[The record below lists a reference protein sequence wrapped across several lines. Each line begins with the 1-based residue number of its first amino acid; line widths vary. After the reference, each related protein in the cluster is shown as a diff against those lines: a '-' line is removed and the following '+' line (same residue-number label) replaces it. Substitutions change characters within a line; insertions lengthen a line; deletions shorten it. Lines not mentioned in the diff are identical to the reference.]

1 MKKFKIIIFGL
12 LFVLF
17 GATLFW
23 SCSDEELTQSDT
35 KSNFRTFSN
44 EELVDL
50 EQVVN
55 EFYGT
60 ATVFR
65 TGVTAT
71 VREEVAHYDCTEII
85 IDSDTRARGYLVSDH
100 TTGRFLHFA
109 DVDRTN
115 YVFKTQNLITN
126 ERETI
131 TDIDHLPDYG
141 SSDEFDVIR
150 IIGGAV
156 GVQPMGWFWGKWN
169 CTEHPAVFITV
180 PATETYPG
188 DIKCKNTCE
197 LRRFGISFGTTET
210 WVTCSWT
217 Y

>member
-71 VREEVAHYDCTEII
+71 VREEVAHYDCT
-85 IDSDTRARGYLVSDH
+85 
-100 TTGRFLHFA
+100 
-109 DVDRTN
+109 
-115 YVFKTQNLITN
+115 
-126 ERETI
+126 
-131 TDIDHLPDYG
+131 
-141 SSDEFDVIR
+141 
-150 IIGGAV
+150 
-156 GVQPMGWFWGKWN
+156 
-169 CTEHPAVFITV
+169 
-180 PATETYPG
+180 
-188 DIKCKNTCE
+188 
-197 LRRFGISFGTTET
+197 
-210 WVTCSWT
+210 
-217 Y
+217 